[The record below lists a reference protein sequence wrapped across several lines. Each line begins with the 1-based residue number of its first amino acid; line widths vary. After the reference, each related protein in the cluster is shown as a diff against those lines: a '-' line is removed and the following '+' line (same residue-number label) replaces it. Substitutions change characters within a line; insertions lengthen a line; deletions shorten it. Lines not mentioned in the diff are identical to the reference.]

1 MSQSLPKP
9 ERSVSA
15 VFADVCRAATLLSTG
30 LALVFWGPDKVIA
43 FLAVFAILVLPRLLR
58 MPAPFDAAFAAT
70 MYMSTLTGAMGWY
83 ENMDWWD
90 KVAHVVTTG
99 AAAAM
104 LCLILS
110 RFALVDN
117 LFDRNRPLF
126 RSRVIMQTTV
136 FGLSL
141 AVIWEILEWFYKT
154 VNSDDPPATYLDTMG
169 DMLAG
174 AVGSLLAA
182 LCLLAWVKAASQ
194 SERTQVVKVQAVGPD
209 PLPGARGGFE
219 DSDT

>member
-1 MSQSLPKP
+1 MSQSIAKP
-9 ERSVSA
+9 ERSFCGI
-15 VFADVCRAATLLSTG
+15 FADVCRAATLLSTG

-70 MYMSTLTGAMGWY
+70 MYMSTLTGALGWY
-83 ENMDWWD
+83 ETMDGWD

-110 RFALVDN
+110 SLGLVDN
-117 LFDRNRPLF
+117 LFEANRPLF
-126 RSRVIMQTTV
+126 GSRVILQTTV

-154 VNSDDPPATYLDTMG
+154 VNSDDPPATYLATMG

-174 AVGSLLAA
+174 AVGSLMAG
-182 LCLLAWVKAASQ
+182 LCLVAWVRAAGQ
-194 SERTQVVKVQAVGPD
+194 SEREQVAKVQAARPD

-219 DSDT
+219 ESDT